1 MGLPIH
7 TVDVAPGSSPLA
19 QPDRVLIAL
28 LEDVATAAGGSAG
41 AAVVT
46 AISGLTLPAKYV
58 VQVTP
63 NQDAVPFVSGKT
75 QNGFNV
81 TLNPRL
87 AANTLA
93 AGTVDIA
100 IFA

>member
-1 MGLPIH
+1 MGLPVH
-7 TVDVAPGSSPLA
+7 TVDVAQGSAPLA
-19 QPDRVLIAL
+19 QPDRVIFAILPGVPNL
-28 LEDVATAAGGSAG
+28 VGSGAG

-46 AISGLTLPAKYV
+46 AIAGLQLPASYV
-58 VQVTP
+58 VEVTP
-63 NQDAVPFVSGKT
+63 NQDAVAFVSAKT
-75 QNGFNV
+75 QAGFNV

-93 AGTVDIA
+93 VGTFDVV